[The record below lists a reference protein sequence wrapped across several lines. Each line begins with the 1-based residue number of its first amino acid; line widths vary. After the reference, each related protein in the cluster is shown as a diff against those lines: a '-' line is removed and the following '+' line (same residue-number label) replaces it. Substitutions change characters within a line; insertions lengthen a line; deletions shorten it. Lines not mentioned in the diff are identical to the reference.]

1 MAHEPDGAVQ
11 HTDEIRPCPGHQV
24 MASCDLPAGTHE
36 KTVVRSG
43 TGGEIVRT
51 PAYFCTTYS
60 IRFRVHDRL
69 VTLHGIKRHEFR
81 IVGRAGSPAGT
92 GVPTQPPLPAT
103 PSGPRGP
110 AGTADS
116 ARLIKRTEITA
127 PAAATAR
134 TRGWTGTP
142 QTASR
147 G

>member
-81 IVGRAGSPAGT
+81 IVGRAGSPQAPGFPPSRRYPQPRP
-92 GVPTQPPLPAT
+92 VPADPP
-103 PSGPRGP
+103 
-110 AGTADS
+110 
-116 ARLIKRTEITA
+116 A
-127 PAAATAR
+127 PPIPP
-134 TRGWTGTP
+134 G
-142 QTASR
+142 
-147 G
+147 